1 MKIQNLSSVTK
12 KLKKYIKIIDL
23 IFLLCYAVYE
33 ESTESLHEIL
43 QIRAFFPNALSEFMF
58 FVPVL
63 YDSEY
68 DSKTNDTKT
77 SVISVHYDRAERI
90 YL

>member
-1 MKIQNLSSVTK
+1 MEKISYYGNNIQLTIMHNGFK
-12 KLKKYIKIIDL
+12 
-23 IFLLCYAVYE
+23 E
-33 ESTESLHEIL
+33 NLHEIL
-43 QIRAFFPNALSEFMF
+43 QLRAFFPNALSEFMF